1 MNGRRR
7 EFLADVGRGMLVA
20 SLGATASLELGIV
33 RGFADEP
40 TKRLT
45 FGTLEPL
52 VTLMQETP
60 PDQLMPLLAERLA
73 AGVELKTLV
82 CAGALG
88 NARAFGGQDYTG
100 FHTFM
105 ALAPALQIA
114 DELSVDR
121 RPLPVM
127 KVLYRNSSRIQD
139 QAADH
144 HDVLTPIDAGTS
156 GPSPGP
162 GELRASIRAIDWNLA
177 ENQFARLSNES
188 VARAYDQLQAAI
200 QDEPDVHRVVLSWRA
215 WVMFGLAGQ
224 EYAQTLLRQSV
235 RYCLDTEQRMRE
247 KNYPHSGV
255 RELLPRLLD
264 EHRLLAKP
272 LGDRPVDDKWVEQL
286 AREIFAGTQAE
297 AATAVAVALAEG
309 IDPDAIGQALS
320 LAANSLVLHDPG
332 RRPEQTSPGK
342 PAGCVHGD
350 SPGVHASDAA
360 NAWRNIA
367 RVANERNRVASY
379 IVGAYHTGGQMRYV
393 SSERFPY
400 ADKLEELGGATSG
413 AALLAETEQAIR
425 ANDQALACALVDRY
439 CQLQLPAAA
448 VFDLMR
454 KYAVSED
461 GALHAEK
468 YFRTVTEE
476 YAATRPA
483 FRARQLVALARVTAS
498 EYGYPAPGY
507 QQACELLRVS

>member
-20 SLGATASLELGIV
+20 SLGTTASLELGIV

-45 FGTLEPL
+45 FGKLEPL
-52 VTLMQETP
+52 VALMQETP
-60 PDQLMPLLAERLA
+60 PDRLMPLLAERLA
-73 AGVELKTLV
+73 AGAELKSLV
-82 CAGALG
+82 CAGALA

-114 DELSVDR
+114 DELPTDR

-144 HDVLTPIDAGTS
+144 HDVLAPIEAAVAPQSRAD
-156 GPSPGP
+156 
-162 GELRASIRAIDWNLA
+162 ELRASIRAIDWNLA
-177 ENQFARLSNES
+177 ETQFARLSDDS
-188 VARAYDQLQAAI
+188 VADAFNQLQVAV

-215 WVMFGLAGQ
+215 WVMLGLAGP

-235 RYCLDTEQRMRE
+235 RYCLNTEQQMRD
-247 KNYPHSGV
+247 KNYPHSGI
-255 RELLPRLLD
+255 RDLLPRLLD

-272 LGDRPVDDKWVEQL
+272 LGNRPADDQWVERL
-286 AREIFAGTQAE
+286 AREIFACTQE
-297 AATAVAVALAEG
+297 QAATAVAAALAEG
-309 IDPDAIGQALS
+309 IDPEAIGQALS
-320 LAANSLVLHDPG
+320 LAANMLVLHDPG
-332 RRPEQTSPGK
+332 RRPEQTAQGK

-367 RVANERNRVASY
+367 RVANARNRVASY

-393 SSERFPY
+393 SKDRFPY
-400 ADKLEELGGATSG
+400 AEKLEELDDATNG
-413 AALLAETEQAIR
+413 VALLAETERAIQ

-439 CQLQLPAAA
+439 SQLELPAAA
-448 VFDLMR
+448 IFDLMR

-507 QQACELLRVS
+507 QQACELLRIS

>member
-20 SLGATASLELGIV
+20 SLGATASLELGII

-45 FGTLEPL
+45 FGKLEPL
-52 VTLMQETP
+52 VALMQETP
-60 PDQLMPLLAERLA
+60 PDRLMPLLAERLA
-73 AGVELKTLV
+73 AGAELKSLV
-82 CAGALG
+82 CAGALA
-88 NARAFGGQDYTG
+88 NVRAFGGQDYIG

-114 DELSVDR
+114 DELPINR
-121 RPLPVM
+121 RALPVM

-144 HDVLTPIDAGTS
+144 HDVLTPIEGAS
-156 GPSPGP
+156 GPPP
-162 GELRASIRAIDWNLA
+162 RADELRASIHAIDWNLA
-177 ENQFARLSNES
+177 ETQFASLSEGS
-188 VARAYDQLQAAI
+188 VADAFNQLQVAV
-200 QDEPDVHRVVLSWRA
+200 QDETDVHRVVLSWRA
-215 WVMFGLAGQ
+215 WVMLGLAGQ

-235 RYCLDTEQRMRE
+235 RYCLDTEQRMRD

-272 LGDRPVDDKWVEQL
+272 LGDCLVDDKWVEQL

-320 LAANSLVLHDPG
+320 LAANMLVLHDPG
-332 RRPEQTSPGK
+332 RRPEQSAQGK
-342 PAGCVHGD
+342 PPGCVHGD

-367 RVANERNRVASY
+367 RVANARNRVASY
-379 IVGAYHTGGQMRYV
+379 VVGAYHTGGQMRFV
-393 SSERFPY
+393 SKNRFPY
-400 ADKLEELGGATSG
+400 ADKLEELGDVASG
-413 AALLAETEQAIR
+413 SALLTETEQAIQ

-439 CQLQLPAAA
+439 CELQLPAAP

-507 QQACELLRVS
+507 QQACELLQVS